1 MSYTEPPFPL
11 LPMATPINDADFQK
25 EVLQSPVPVVLD
37 FWAPWCG
44 PCKAMLPVFDALD
57 AHYAGKVKF
66 VKMNVDEN
74 MDVPGQFGV
83 MSIPTFVVFKDGQPA
98 KSIVGARSKEDMQ
111 QMIDSVIA

>member
-1 MSYTEPPFPL
+1 
-11 LPMATPINDADFQK
+11 MATPINDADFQK

-83 MSIPTFVVFKDGQPA
+83 MSIPTILIFRNGQEM
-98 KSIVGARSKEDMQ
+98 KRLVGVQDKGDLISALEEL
-111 QMIDSVIA
+111 A